1 MVFRAARNVFD
12 RFDDVQ
18 STLLV
23 SEPSAFQHSQ
33 QPPLSLGRLK
43 TALFSPEGVS
53 KTADPALLASAA
65 VYST

>member
-18 STLLV
+18 STLLA
-23 SEPSAFQHSQ
+23 SDSSALQHPQ
-33 QPPLSLGRLK
+33 QPPLSLGVLK
-43 TALFSPEGVS
+43 TNPFCPDGVS
-53 KTADPALLASAA
+53 KLADPALLASAA